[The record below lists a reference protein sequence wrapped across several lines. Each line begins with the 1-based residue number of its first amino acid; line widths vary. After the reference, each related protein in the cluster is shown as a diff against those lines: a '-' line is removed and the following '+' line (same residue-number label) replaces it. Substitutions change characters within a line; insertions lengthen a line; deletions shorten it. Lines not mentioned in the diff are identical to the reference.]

1 MGLLPTKVNI
11 MIASSELI
19 INADG
24 SCFHLHLRPEQ
35 LADKIVMCGDP
46 DRVTMIASFFD
57 SKEFDIQSREFHS
70 ITGTYKGKRITALS
84 HGIGPDNID
93 IVVNELD
100 ALANI
105 DFQTREIKS
114 EHRTLE
120 MVRIGSCGG
129 LQPYVPVGSS
139 IVSEVSI
146 GFDGVLNWYADRDKV
161 SDLEFEKAL
170 VEYIGYPQK
179 AAAPYVVKADEGL
192 ASRIGG
198 NDMVRGV
205 TISAVGFY
213 GPQGRVLRLPI
224 AVPDINQRI
233 ESFTFAGRSITNYE
247 MESAPLAGFAHLLG
261 HKAVTVCSVVANRVS
276 LNTNVNYKDAMRSLI
291 ATVLDRI

>member
-129 LQPYVPVGSS
+129 LQPYVPVGTS

>member
-233 ESFTFAGRSITNYE
+233 ESFTFAGRSISNYE